1 MYRKSRYK
9 ASKTT
14 KDELRLRVFESL
26 SQREQE
32 LRLSLEQDVKT
43 SFYRSG
49 IALIKLN
56 QLRLYR
62 STHLS
67 FEEFCQDVFG
77 AACEAG
83 KRHAVARLGRIRPAQ

>member
-1 MYRKSRYK
+1 MGRRSRYK

-14 KDELRLRVFESL
+14 KDELRFAVFESL
-26 SQREQE
+26 DAQETE
-32 LRLSLEQDVKT
+32 LRLSLEQEVKT
-43 SFYRSG
+43 AFYRSG
-49 IALIKLN
+49 LALIELN

-77 AACEAG
+77 YSSDYAYLKMAA
-83 KRHAVARLGRIRPAQ
+83 ARSLSRI

>member
-1 MYRKSRYK
+1 MGRRSRYK

-14 KDELRLRVFESL
+14 NDELRLSVFEPL
-26 SQREQE
+26 NARETE

-43 SFYRSG
+43 AFYRSG
-49 IALIKLN
+49 QALIKLN

-62 STHLS
+62 STHFS

-83 KRHAVARLGRIRPAQ
+83 KRR